1 MINVSSLIIIYSIL
15 SLILIFY
22 GIKSYRNS
30 LMSYLYAIALNV
42 FPLIPFGY
50 LGNEN
55 TRLSRIPIAY
65 FPIIASFTSSLVIS
79 RFRIRKGNF
88 FLLYHVLLSYLFVQS
103 FLIVKIQNYVSFLEY
118 YSMWAV
124 NILLMLTVSFIVNR
138 INYEIVLDI
147 FKKLV
152 LLIAISSLIGI
163 LKFLIGLQDDANF
176 MPMMNRNG
184 TAYLIVSVTPILLFL
199 GDTKLIKFYVFIFSI
214 GLYFI
219 CLLFIQSR
227 MGLMSFFFTF
237 IIYYIYNKKFQLHK
251 LLLFLIFLI
260 FIVVLYLP
268 PIRYI
273 EERLVDRTLK
283 TVLLITSGEGLTPDM
298 GDYARFQLILYSIE
312 IIKENFWFGTGV
324 GLENYRDRIRL
335 LNPIRESKPH
345 NFYLSYLAEFGAVG
359 FSILLILLFM
369 VWRRFLKIGI
379 SKELSYTFSTI
390 FITNMFMLFMNE
402 YITYPLIWWI
412 WGIGLGLS
420 YIKQGNKGNR

>member
-1 MINVSSLIIIYSIL
+1 
-15 SLILIFY
+15 
-22 GIKSYRNS
+22 
-30 LMSYLYAIALNV
+30 MSYLYAIALNV

-199 GDTKLIKFYVFIFSI
+199 GDTKLIKFHVFIFSI

-273 EERLVDRTLK
+273 EERIVDRTLK

-324 GLENYRDRIRL
+324 GLENYRDRIKL